1 MTDTSQH
8 ALWNG
13 PAGEAWVEAQRILDQ
28 MFAPLA
34 SHLLDAISSGENLH
48 VLDVGCGTGAVALA
62 IAGQLGPQG
71 HVTGVDISAPMI
83 TLARARAQQAGLP
96 VDVDFIVADAQQH
109 VFLPGSLD
117 RIVSRFG
124 VMFFDDPVQAF
135 GQLQRAAKRGGVLQA
150 LAWRGP
156 DENAFMTTAE
166 RAVASWLPLPPR
178 QPGAPG
184 QFAFADRGRVEAI
197 LRDSGWED
205 IEVLPL
211 DVVCHID
218 RADLATYV
226 ALLGPV
232 GSALRGPDLDGA
244 TRTQVLEVVMAAFA
258 PFIEGDVVTFTAAC
272 WEVRARA
279 W

>member
-34 SHLLDAISSGENLH
+34 THLLEAIPPGDDLH

-71 HVTGVDISAPMI
+71 RVTGVDISAPMI
-83 TLARARAQQAGLP
+83 ALARERAQRAGLA
-96 VDVDFIVADAQQH
+96 VDFIVADAQQH
-109 VFLPGSLD
+109 AFAPGSLD

-135 GQLQRAAKRGGVLQA
+135 GQLQRAAKRGGELQA
-150 LAWRGP
+150 LAWRRP

-166 RAVASWLPLPPR
+166 RAAAPWLQVPPR
-178 QPGAPG
+178 SPGAPG
-184 QFAFADRGRVEAI
+184 QFAFADQARVEQI
-197 LRDSGWED
+197 LSDGGWED

-211 DVVCHID
+211 DVVCRID

-232 GSALRGPDLDGA
+232 GSALRAPDLDGA
-244 TRTQVLEVVMAAFA
+244 TRTQVLEAVMAAFA
-258 PFIEGDVVTFTAAC
+258 PFIEGDAVTFTAAC

>member
-34 SHLLDAISSGENLH
+34 THLVEAIPPGDELH

-62 IAGQLGPQG
+62 LAGRLEPGG
-71 HVTGVDISAPMI
+71 HVSGVDISAPMI
-83 TLARARAQQAGLP
+83 ALARERAQRAGLA
-96 VDVDFIVADAQQH
+96 VEFIVADAQQH
-109 VFLPGSLD
+109 AFAPGSLD

-156 DENAFMTTAE
+156 DENGFMTTAE
-166 RAVASWLPLPPR
+166 RAAAPWLTLPAR
-178 QPGAPG
+178 QPGGPG
-184 QFAFADRGRVEAI
+184 QFAFADRAQVEGI
-197 LRDSGWED
+197 LTAAGWED
-205 IEVLPL
+205 VEILPL
-211 DVVCHID
+211 DVVCRID

-226 ALLGPV
+226 TLLGPV
-232 GSALRGPDLDGA
+232 GSALRNAPLEA
-244 TRTQVLEVVMAAFA
+244 AARSQVMDAVLQAFA
-258 PFIEGDVVTFTAAC
+258 PFVEGDAVTFTAAC
-272 WEVRARA
+272 WDVRARA

>member
-13 PAGEAWVEAQRILDQ
+13 PAGEAWVDAQRLLDQ

-34 SHLLDAISSGENLH
+34 DHVLAAIPPGDDLR
-48 VLDVGCGTGAVALA
+48 VLDVGCGTGAVALGMA
-62 IAGQLGPQG
+62 RRLGPEA

-83 TLARARAQQAGLP
+83 ALARERAQRASLA
-96 VDVDFIVADAQQH
+96 VEFIVADAQQH
-109 VFLPGSLD
+109 AFAPGSLD

-124 VMFFDDPVQAF
+124 VMFFDEPVQAF
-135 GQLQRAAKRGGVLQA
+135 GQLQRAARRGGVLQA
-150 LAWRGP
+150 LVWRGA

-166 RAVASWLPLPPR
+166 RAAAPWLTLPPH

-184 QFAFADRGRVEAI
+184 QFAFADQARVEQI
-197 LRDSGWED
+197 LGDGGWED
-205 IEVLPL
+205 IELLPL
-211 DVVCHID
+211 DVVCRID

-226 ALLGPV
+226 SLLGPV
-232 GSALRGPDLDGA
+232 GSALRNNDLAADV
-244 TRTQVLEVVMAAFA
+244 RTKVLEEVLHAFE
-258 PFIEGDVVTFTAAC
+258 PFVDGDSVTFTAAC
-272 WEVRARA
+272 WDVRARA

>member
-34 SHLLDAISSGENLH
+34 THLLEAIPPGDDLH

-71 HVTGVDISAPMI
+71 RVTGVDISAPMI
-83 TLARARAQQAGLP
+83 ALARERAQRAGLA
-96 VDVDFIVADAQQH
+96 VDFIVADAQQH
-109 VFLPGSLD
+109 AFAPGSLD

-135 GQLQRAAKRGGVLQA
+135 GQLQRAAKRGGELQA
-150 LAWRGP
+150 LAWRRP

-166 RAVASWLPLPPR
+166 HAAAPWLQLPPR
-178 QPGAPG
+178 SPGAPG
-184 QFAFADRGRVEAI
+184 QFAFDDQARVEQI
-197 LRDSGWED
+197 LSDGGWED

-211 DVVCHID
+211 DVVCRID

-232 GSALRGPDLDGA
+232 GSALRVPDFDGA
-244 TRTQVLEVVMAAFA
+244 TRTQVLEAVMAAFA
-258 PFIEGDVVTFTAAC
+258 PFIEGDAVTFTAAC

>member
-34 SHLLDAISSGENLH
+34 THLLEAIPPGDDLH

-83 TLARARAQQAGLP
+83 ALARERAQRAGLA
-96 VDVDFIVADAQQH
+96 VDFIVADAQQH
-109 VFLPGSLD
+109 VFAAGSLD

-135 GQLQRAAKRGGVLQA
+135 GQLQRAARRGGVLHV

-156 DENAFMTTAE
+156 DQNPFMTTAE
-166 RAVASWLPLPPR
+166 RAAAPWLALPPR
-178 QPGAPG
+178 QPEAPG
-184 QFAFADRGRVEAI
+184 QFAFADRARVERI
-197 LRDSGWED
+197 LKDSGWED

-211 DVVCHID
+211 DVICRID

-232 GSALRGPDLDGA
+232 GSALRGTDLDGA
-244 TRTQVLEVVMAAFA
+244 TRTQVLEAVMAAFA
-258 PFIEGDVVTFTAAC
+258 PFIEGDAVTFTAAC

>member
-13 PAGEAWVEAQRILDQ
+13 PAGEAWVDAQRILDQ

-34 SHLLDAISSGENLH
+34 THLLDSVVPAPSAQ
-48 VLDVGCGTGAVALA
+48 VLDVGCGTGAVALGV
-62 IAGQLGPQG
+62 AGRLGPDA

-83 TLARARAQQAGLP
+83 ALARERAQRAGLA
-96 VDVDFIVADAQQH
+96 VEFIVADAQQH
-109 VFLPGSLD
+109 VFAPGSLD

-135 GQLQRAAKRGGVLQA
+135 GQLQRAARRGGVLQA
-150 LAWRGP
+150 LAWRGA

-166 RAVASWLPLPPR
+166 RAAAPWLSLPPR

-184 QFAFADRGRVEAI
+184 QFAFADQARVEQI
-197 LRDSGWED
+197 LREGGWED

-211 DVVCHID
+211 DAVCRID

-226 ALLGPV
+226 SLLGPV
-232 GSALRGPDLDGA
+232 GSALRNGDLAADV
-244 TRTQVLEVVMAAFA
+244 RTKVLDAVLQAFE
-258 PFIEGDVVTFTAAC
+258 PFVEGDSVTFTAAC
-272 WEVRARA
+272 WDVRARA

>member
-34 SHLLDAISSGENLH
+34 THLLDAIAPGTVAQ

-62 IAGQLGPQG
+62 IAGRLGPEA
-71 HVTGVDISAPMI
+71 HVIGVDLSAPMI
-83 TLARARAQQAGLP
+83 ALARERAQRAGLA
-96 VDVDFIVADAQQH
+96 VDFIVADAQQH
-109 VFLPGSLD
+109 AFAPGRLD

-166 RAVASWLPLPPR
+166 RAAAPWLQLPPR

-184 QFAFADRGRVEAI
+184 QFAFADQVRVEQI
-197 LRDSGWED
+197 LSDGGWED
-205 IEVLPL
+205 IELLPL
-211 DVVCHID
+211 DVVCRID

-226 ALLGPV
+226 SLLGPV
-232 GSALRGPDLDGA
+232 GSALRNGDLAADVRTHVLDAVLHAFEPFVDG
-244 TRTQVLEVVMAAFA
+244 
-258 PFIEGDVVTFTAAC
+258 DSVTFTAAC
-272 WEVRARA
+272 WDVRARA

>member
-34 SHLLDAISSGENLH
+34 THLLEAIPPGDDLH

-71 HVTGVDISAPMI
+71 RVTGVDISAPMI
-83 TLARARAQQAGLP
+83 ALARERAQRAGLA
-96 VDVDFIVADAQQH
+96 VDFIVADAQQH
-109 VFLPGSLD
+109 AFAPGSLD

-135 GQLQRAAKRGGVLQA
+135 GQLQRAAKRGGELQA
-150 LAWRGP
+150 LAWRRP

-166 RAVASWLPLPPR
+166 RAAAPWLQVPPR
-178 QPGAPG
+178 SPGAPG
-184 QFAFADRGRVEAI
+184 QFALADQARVEQI
-197 LRDSGWED
+197 LSDGGWED

-211 DVVCHID
+211 DVVCRID

-232 GSALRGPDLDGA
+232 GSALRAPDLDGA
-244 TRTQVLEVVMAAFA
+244 TRTQVLEAVMAAFA
-258 PFIEGDVVTFTAAC
+258 PFIEGDAVTFTAAC

>member
-34 SHLLDAISSGENLH
+34 THLLDAIAPCTDAQ

-62 IAGQLGPQG
+62 IAGRLGPEA
-71 HVTGVDISAPMI
+71 HVIGVDLSAPMI
-83 TLARARAQQAGLP
+83 ALARERAQRAGLA
-96 VDVDFIVADAQQH
+96 VDFIVADAQQH
-109 VFLPGSLD
+109 AFAPGRLD

-166 RAVASWLPLPPR
+166 RAAAPWLQLPPR

-184 QFAFADRGRVEAI
+184 QFAFADQVRVEQS
-197 LRDSGWED
+197 LSDGGWED
-205 IEVLPL
+205 IELLPL
-211 DVVCHID
+211 DVVCRID

-226 ALLGPV
+226 SLLGPV
-232 GSALRGPDLDGA
+232 GSALRNGDLAADVRTHVLDAVLHAFEPFVDG
-244 TRTQVLEVVMAAFA
+244 
-258 PFIEGDVVTFTAAC
+258 DSVTFTAAC
-272 WEVRARA
+272 WDVRARA

>member
-34 SHLLDAISSGENLH
+34 THLVEAIPPGDELH

-62 IAGQLGPQG
+62 LAGRLEPGG
-71 HVTGVDISAPMI
+71 HVSGVDISAPMI
-83 TLARARAQQAGLP
+83 ALARERAQRAGLA
-96 VDVDFIVADAQQH
+96 VEFIVADAQQH
-109 VFLPGSLD
+109 AFAPGSLD

-150 LAWRGP
+150 LVWRGP
-156 DENAFMTTAE
+156 DENGFMTTAE
-166 RAVASWLPLPPR
+166 RAAAPWLTLPAR
-178 QPGAPG
+178 QAGGPG
-184 QFAFADRGRVEAI
+184 QFAFADRAQVEGI
-197 LRDSGWED
+197 LTAAGWED
-205 IEVLPL
+205 VEILPL
-211 DVVCHID
+211 DVVCRID

-226 ALLGPV
+226 TLLGPV
-232 GSALRGPDLDGA
+232 GSALRNAQLDA
-244 TRTQVLEVVMAAFA
+244 AARSQVMDAVLLAFA
-258 PFIEGDVVTFTAAC
+258 PFVEGDAVTFTAAC
-272 WEVRARA
+272 WDVRARA

>member
-34 SHLLDAISSGENLH
+34 THLLEAIPPGDDLH

-71 HVTGVDISAPMI
+71 RVTGVDISAPMI
-83 TLARARAQQAGLP
+83 ALARERAQRAGLA
-96 VDVDFIVADAQQH
+96 VDFIVADAQQH
-109 VFLPGSLD
+109 AFAPGSLD

-135 GQLQRAAKRGGVLQA
+135 GQLQRAAKRGGELQA
-150 LAWRGP
+150 LAWRRP

-166 RAVASWLPLPPR
+166 RAAAPWLQLPPR
-178 QPGAPG
+178 SPGAPG
-184 QFAFADRGRVEAI
+184 QFAFADQARVEQI
-197 LRDSGWED
+197 LSDGGWED

-211 DVVCHID
+211 DVVCPID

-232 GSALRGPDLDGA
+232 GSALRAPDLDGA
-244 TRTQVLEVVMAAFA
+244 TRTQVLEAVMAAFA
-258 PFIEGDVVTFTAAC
+258 PFIEGDAVTFTAAC

>member
-34 SHLLDAISSGENLH
+34 THLLEAIPPGDDLH

-83 TLARARAQQAGLP
+83 ALARERAQRAGLA
-96 VDVDFIVADAQQH
+96 VDFIVADAQQH
-109 VFLPGSLD
+109 AFAPGSLG

-135 GQLQRAAKRGGVLQA
+135 GQLQRAAKRGGELQA
-150 LAWRGP
+150 LAWRRP

-166 RAVASWLPLPPR
+166 RAAAPWLQLPPR
-178 QPGAPG
+178 SPGAPG
-184 QFAFADRGRVEAI
+184 QFAFADQARVEQI
-197 LRDSGWED
+197 LSDGGWED

-211 DVVCHID
+211 DVACRID

-232 GSALRGPDLDGA
+232 GSALRAPDLDGA
-244 TRTQVLEVVMAAFA
+244 TRTQVLEAVMAAFA
-258 PFIEGDVVTFTAAC
+258 PFIEGDAVTFTAAC

>member
-34 SHLLDAISSGENLH
+34 THLLEAIPPGDALH

-62 IAGQLGPQG
+62 IAGRLGPGG
-71 HVTGVDISAPMI
+71 HVSGVDISAPMI
-83 TLARARAQQAGLP
+83 ALARERAQHAGLA
-96 VDVDFIVADAQQH
+96 VEFIVADAQQH
-109 VFLPGSLD
+109 AFLPGSLD

-135 GQLQRAAKRGGVLQA
+135 AQLQGAATRGGVLQA
-150 LAWRGP
+150 LVWRGP

-166 RAVASWLPLPPR
+166 RAAAPWLTLPAR
-178 QPGAPG
+178 QPDGPG
-184 QFAFADRGRVEAI
+184 QFAFADRAQVERTLTAA
-197 LRDSGWED
+197 GWED
-205 IEVLPL
+205 VEILPL
-211 DVVCHID
+211 DVACRID
-218 RADLATYV
+218 RADLGTYV
-226 ALLGPV
+226 TLLGPV
-232 GSALRGPDLDGA
+232 GSALRNAPLDA
-244 TRTQVLEVVMAAFA
+244 SARSQVMDAVLQAFA
-258 PFIEGDVVTFTAAC
+258 PFVEGDAVTFTAAC
-272 WEVRARA
+272 WDVRARA

>member
-13 PAGEAWVEAQRILDQ
+13 PAGEAWVDAQRLLDQ

-34 SHLLDAISSGENLH
+34 THLLDAIAPGDELR
-48 VLDVGCGTGAVALA
+48 VLDVGCGTGAVALGM
-62 IAGQLGPQG
+62 AGRLGPDA

-83 TLARARAQQAGLP
+83 ALARERAQRAGLA
-96 VDVDFIVADAQQH
+96 VDFIVADAQQH
-109 VFLPGSLD
+109 ALAPGSLD

-150 LAWRGP
+150 LAWRGA

-166 RAVASWLPLPPR
+166 RAAAPWLSLPPR

-184 QFAFADRGRVEAI
+184 QFAFAQQARVEQI
-197 LRDSGWED
+197 LGDSGWED
-205 IEVLPL
+205 IELLTL
-211 DVVCHID
+211 DVECRID

-226 ALLGPV
+226 SLLGPV
-232 GSALRGPDLDGA
+232 GSALRNGDLA
-244 TRTQVLEVVMAAFA
+244 ANVRTQVLDAVLHAFE
-258 PFIEGDVVTFTAAC
+258 PFVDGDSVTFSAAC
-272 WEVRARA
+272 WDVRARA

>member
-34 SHLLDAISSGENLH
+34 THLLEAIPPGDDLH
-48 VLDVGCGTGAVALA
+48 VLDVGCGTGALALA

-83 TLARARAQQAGLP
+83 ALARERAQRAGLA
-96 VDVDFIVADAQQH
+96 VDFIVADVQQH
-109 VFLPGSLD
+109 AFAPGSLD

-150 LAWRGP
+150 LAWRRP
-156 DENAFMTTAE
+156 DETAFMTTAE
-166 RAVASWLPLPPR
+166 RAAAPWLQLPPR
-178 QPGAPG
+178 SPGAPG
-184 QFAFADRGRVEAI
+184 QFAFADQARVEQI
-197 LRDSGWED
+197 LSDGGWED

-211 DVVCHID
+211 DVVCRID

-232 GSALRGPDLDGA
+232 GSALRAPDLDGA
-244 TRTQVLEVVMAAFA
+244 TRTQVLEAVMAAFA
-258 PFIEGDVVTFTAAC
+258 PFIEGDAVTFTAAC

>member
-34 SHLLDAISSGENLH
+34 THLLEAIPPGDDLH

-71 HVTGVDISAPMI
+71 HVTGVDISAPMV
-83 TLARARAQQAGLP
+83 TMARTRAQQAGLA
-96 VDVDFIVADAQQH
+96 VDVIVADAQH
-109 VFLPGSLD
+109 HAFPPGSLD

-135 GQLQRAAKRGGVLQA
+135 GQLQRAARRGGVLHV

-156 DENAFMTTAE
+156 DQNPFMTTAE
-166 RAVASWLPLPPR
+166 RAAAPWLALPPR
-178 QPGAPG
+178 QPEAPG
-184 QFAFADRGRVEAI
+184 QFAFADRARVERI
-197 LRDSGWED
+197 LKDSGWED

-211 DVVCHID
+211 DVICRID

-232 GSALRGPDLDGA
+232 GSALRGTDLDGA
-244 TRTQVLEVVMAAFA
+244 TRTQVLEAVMTAFA
-258 PFIEGDVVTFTAAC
+258 PFIEGDAVTFTAAC

>member
-34 SHLLDAISSGENLH
+34 THLLDAIAPCTDAQ

-62 IAGQLGPQG
+62 IAGRLGPEA
-71 HVTGVDISAPMI
+71 HVIGVDLSAPMI
-83 TLARARAQQAGLP
+83 ALARERAQRAGLA
-96 VDVDFIVADAQQH
+96 VDFIVADAQQH
-109 VFLPGSLD
+109 AFAPGRLD

-166 RAVASWLPLPPR
+166 RAAAPWLQLPPR

-184 QFAFADRGRVEAI
+184 QFAFADQVRVEQI
-197 LRDSGWED
+197 LSDGGWED
-205 IEVLPL
+205 IELLPL
-211 DVVCHID
+211 DVVCRID

-226 ALLGPV
+226 SLLGPV
-232 GSALRGPDLDGA
+232 GSALRNGDLAADVRTHVLDAVLHAFEPFVDG
-244 TRTQVLEVVMAAFA
+244 
-258 PFIEGDVVTFTAAC
+258 DSVTFTGAC
-272 WEVRARA
+272 WDVRARA

>member
-34 SHLLDAISSGENLH
+34 THLLEAIPPGDDLH

-71 HVTGVDISAPMI
+71 HVTGVDLSAPMI
-83 TLARARAQQAGLP
+83 ALARERAQRAGLA
-96 VDVDFIVADAQQH
+96 VDFIVADAQQH
-109 VFLPGSLD
+109 AFAPGRLD

-135 GQLQRAAKRGGVLQA
+135 GQLQRAAKRGGELQA
-150 LAWRGP
+150 LAWRRP

-166 RAVASWLPLPPR
+166 RAAAPWLQVPPR
-178 QPGAPG
+178 SPGAPG
-184 QFAFADRGRVEAI
+184 QFAFADQARVEQI
-197 LRDSGWED
+197 LSDGGWED

-211 DVVCHID
+211 DVACRID
-218 RADLATYV
+218 RAALATYV

-232 GSALRGPDLDGA
+232 GSALRAPDLDGA
-244 TRTQVLEVVMAAFA
+244 TRTQVLEAVMAAFA
-258 PFIEGDVVTFTAAC
+258 PFIEGDAVTFTAAC

>member
-34 SHLLDAISSGENLH
+34 THLLEAIPPGDDLH

-71 HVTGVDISAPMI
+71 RVTGVDISAPMI
-83 TLARARAQQAGLP
+83 ALARERAQRAGLA
-96 VDVDFIVADAQQH
+96 VDFIVADAQQH
-109 VFLPGSLD
+109 AFAPGSLD

-135 GQLQRAAKRGGVLQA
+135 GQLQRAAKRGGELQA
-150 LAWRGP
+150 LAWRRP

-166 RAVASWLPLPPR
+166 RAAAPWLQLPPR
-178 QPGAPG
+178 SPGAPG
-184 QFAFADRGRVEAI
+184 QFAFADQARVEQM
-197 LRDSGWED
+197 LSDGGWED

-211 DVVCHID
+211 DVVCRID

-232 GSALRGPDLDGA
+232 GSALRAPDLDGA
-244 TRTQVLEVVMAAFA
+244 TRTQVLEAVMAAFA
-258 PFIEGDVVTFTAAC
+258 PFIEGDAVTFTAAC

>member
-13 PAGEAWVEAQRILDQ
+13 PAGVAWVEAQRILDQ
-28 MFAPLA
+28 MFVPLA
-34 SHLLDAISSGENLH
+34 THLIDAIAPGTEAQM
-48 VLDVGCGTGAVALA
+48 LDVGCGTGAVALA
-62 IAGQLGPQG
+62 IAERLGPAG

-83 TLARARAQQAGLP
+83 AMARERAQRTGST
-96 VDVDFIVADAQQH
+96 VDFVVADAQQH
-109 VFLPGSLD
+109 AFAAGSLD

-135 GQLQRAAKRGGVLQA
+135 SQLQRAAKRGGVLHA

-166 RAVASWLPLPPR
+166 RTAAPWLPLPPR

-184 QFAFADRGRVEAI
+184 QFAFAERARVERI
-197 LRDSGWED
+197 LTDSGWED
-205 IEVLPL
+205 IELQPL
-211 DVVCHID
+211 DVVCRIE
-218 RADLATYV
+218 RADLPTYV
-226 ALLGPV
+226 SLLGPV
-232 GSALRGPDLDGA
+232 GSALRNGDLPA
-244 TRTQVLEVVMAAFA
+244 QTRAAVIDAVLQAFA
-258 PFIEGDVVTFTAAC
+258 PFIEGDSVTFTAAC
-272 WEVRARA
+272 WDIRARA

>member
-13 PAGEAWVEAQRILDQ
+13 PAGEAWAEAQRLLDQ

-34 SHLLDAISSGENLH
+34 DHLLAAIPPGGDLR
-48 VLDVGCGTGAVALA
+48 VLDVGCGTGAVALGM
-62 IAGQLGPQG
+62 AGRLGPEA

-83 TLARARAQQAGLP
+83 ALARERAQRAGLA
-96 VDVDFIVADAQQH
+96 VEFIVADAQQH
-109 VFLPGSLD
+109 AFAPESLD

-124 VMFFDDPVQAF
+124 VMFADADGVL
-135 GQLQRAAKRGGVLQA
+135 GWGGLQA
-150 LAWRGP
+150 LAWRGA

-166 RAVASWLPLPPR
+166 RAAAPWLTLPPR

-184 QFAFADRGRVEAI
+184 QFAFADQARVEQI
-197 LRDSGWED
+197 LGDGGWED
-205 IEVLPL
+205 IELLPL
-211 DVVCHID
+211 DVVCRID

-226 ALLGPV
+226 SLLGPV
-232 GSALRGPDLDGA
+232 GSALRNNDLAADVRTKVLKAVLHAFEPFVDG
-244 TRTQVLEVVMAAFA
+244 ES
-258 PFIEGDVVTFTAAC
+258 VTFTAAC
-272 WEVRARA
+272 WDVRARA